1 MIKINN
7 RHVDVNDLYGWA
19 MFEKLSVNDFKW
31 VEGIFDFN
39 KDFMKAILIKVM
51 KHIFLRLM
59 FNILKI

>member
-7 RHVDVNDLYGWA
+7 RHVDVNDLHGWA

-59 FNILKI
+59 FIILKI